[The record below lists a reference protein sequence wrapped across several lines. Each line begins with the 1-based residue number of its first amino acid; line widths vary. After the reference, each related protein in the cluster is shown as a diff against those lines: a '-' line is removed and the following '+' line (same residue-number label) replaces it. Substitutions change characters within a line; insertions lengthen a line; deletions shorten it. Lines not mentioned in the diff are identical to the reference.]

1 MDISAPRFAGGV
13 KGMLIG
19 AAHLIPRDSRRSRS
33 RMSDART
40 ILGAGRRRVLDE
52 SALPF
57 QIAVANSH
65 SKCNTPHDGCGDLG
79 YARLRFSARRTEA
92 LLPYNQITADERY
105 ALGLMRKQG
114 YSQAEMARALHRH
127 PSTISR
133 ELRRNV
139 WRCNGRGYVP
149 SRSQSYTIERRRR
162 LPRNSLFS
170 PAEWAL
176 VELMLREDDSPTQ
189 VVGWCARFEIL
200 TISHETIHRHI

>member
-1 MDISAPRFAGGV
+1 
-13 KGMLIG
+13 
-19 AAHLIPRDSRRSRS
+19 
-33 RMSDART
+33 MSNART

-79 YARLRFSARRTEA
+79 YARLRFSARRTDA

-139 WRCNGRGYVP
+139 WRCNGR
-149 SRSQSYTIERRRR
+149 
-162 LPRNSLFS
+162 
-170 PAEWAL
+170 
-176 VELMLREDDSPTQ
+176 
-189 VVGWCARFEIL
+189 
-200 TISHETIHRHI
+200 